1 MLLALNKAMGKWG
14 LPEHI
19 RLIKLGY
26 TPTGAISGLLSEKA
40 IVPVIIPAYSDS
52 IIKIAIQFDPAITG
66 IGQAEQ
72 WYRLKVH
79 KVLLSRYLGSPEGLR
94 LAKEEIEA
102 TQGLSMPLSPQW
114 LANKEEMKR
123 RYDSGES
130 KFSTITI
137 TVRNKLEADTLM
149 AKGLHFGG
157 YNHTVTRY
165 WETGPEEICPV
176 CLEYGHTKFRGC
188 TRAPRC
194 YICAGDHEATDHKCP
209 ITGCS
214 TLKGK
219 ACIHLPVKCIHCKGP
234 HVATSTSC
242 PKRRV
247 AIEEAKAKKKAA
259 EDLAASRKRIQVV
272 IPVRSQE
279 APRSQEAQENLE
291 ASQNQDTPNS
301 SIYEDIELVDAD
313 TEASN
318 QIKA

>member
-165 WETGPEEICPV
+165 
-176 CLEYGHTKFRGC
+176 
-188 TRAPRC
+188 
-194 YICAGDHEATDHKCP
+194 
-209 ITGCS
+209 
-214 TLKGK
+214 
-219 ACIHLPVKCIHCKGP
+219 
-234 HVATSTSC
+234 
-242 PKRRV
+242 
-247 AIEEAKAKKKAA
+247 
-259 EDLAASRKRIQVV
+259 
-272 IPVRSQE
+272 
-279 APRSQEAQENLE
+279 
-291 ASQNQDTPNS
+291 
-301 SIYEDIELVDAD
+301 
-313 TEASN
+313 
-318 QIKA
+318 